1 MTNEEREL
9 MLDLLCDKF
18 VYGLSEEDARK
29 LESLGY
35 DPQEAEAIELTVAAL
50 TAAGEELQA
59 PMPKSL
65 HDRIYASAMDIVG
78 ESGRDAEAEPVI
90 EPPREIVLSGGRSPW
105 FGWLGWAVAAAACIT
120 LAVTLFSRPD
130 SKQANLPPVP
140 TPTPEERLT
149 PAQQRQKLI
158 ESPGELVRA
167 DWGPGKMQDVNVSG
181 DVVWSEDKQVGY
193 MRLKGLPKNDPNN
206 ETYQL
211 WIVDAAQDPK
221 TPIDGGVFDVTAD
234 GEVVIPIDAKIK
246 VRDPKAFAIT
256 IERPGGVVVS
266 KQERLPALAPVKPS
280 ST

>member
-9 MLDLLCDKF
+9 MLDLLCEKF
-18 VYGLSEEDARK
+18 VYGLSDEDASK
-29 LESLGY
+29 LDSLGY
-35 DPQEAEAIELTVAAL
+35 DPKEAEAIELTVAAL
-50 TAAGEELQA
+50 TIAGAELEA

-65 HDRIYASAMDIVG
+65 HDRIHASAMEVVG
-78 ESGRDAEAEPVI
+78 TRGFDLDAEAAT
-90 EPPREIVLSGGRSPW
+90 EPPRQIVLSGGRSPW
-105 FGWLGWAVAAAACIT
+105 FGWLGWAVAAAACVT
-120 LAVTLFSRPD
+120 LAVTLFSRPE
-130 SKQANLPPVP
+130 SRQANLPPVS

-158 ESPGELVRA
+158 ESPNELVRA
-167 DWGPGKMQDVNVSG
+167 DWGPGKMQDISVSG

-193 MRLKGLPKNDPNN
+193 MRLKGLPKNDPNK

-221 TPIDGGVFDVTAD
+221 TPIDGGVFDVAAD

-266 KQERLPALAPVKPS
+266 KQDRLPALAPVKPS